1 MNDYSITNEYG
12 YTEDYAFLNDVI
24 NRTLEMEKV
33 KNANFSIV
41 FVDNEKIQYLNKN
54 YRNIDKITD
63 VISFAFEDNQKVV
76 YNNVRFL
83 GEIFICIPRML
94 EQAQDYGH
102 SRERELA
109 FLTVHG
115 LLHLLG
121 YDHMNLE
128 DEKVMFELQEKIL
141 NEDERTKRSW
151 VNKEC
156 HE

>member
-141 NEDERTKRSW
+141 NEDERTKR
-151 VNKEC
+151 N
-156 HE
+156 

>member
-12 YTEDYAFLNDVI
+12 YKKDYSYLNDI
-24 NRTLEMEKV
+24 IERTLKHEKV

-54 YRNIDKITD
+54 YRNIDRVTD
-63 VISFAFEDNQKVV
+63 VISFAFEDNEKVV

-83 GEIFICIPRML
+83 GEIFICIPRMI
-94 EQAQDYGH
+94 EQAELYGH
-102 SRERELA
+102 SEIRELA

-121 YDHMNLE
+121 YDHIE
-128 DEKVMFELQEKIL
+128 KSDEEEMFALQEVIL
-141 NEDERTKRSW
+141 NEDERTKKS
-151 VNKEC
+151 
-156 HE
+156 